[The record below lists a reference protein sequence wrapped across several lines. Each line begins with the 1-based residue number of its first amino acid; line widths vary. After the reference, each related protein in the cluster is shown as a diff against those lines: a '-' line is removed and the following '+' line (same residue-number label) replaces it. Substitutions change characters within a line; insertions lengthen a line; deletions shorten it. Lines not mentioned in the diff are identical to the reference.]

1 MAAYYVIFQGQLT
14 VNSAVSLGW
23 ALDMRYSSS
32 SREYYLSHLG
42 QEGKEGHFIM
52 VKD

>member
-23 ALDMRYSSS
+23 ALDIRCSSS
-32 SREYYLSHLG
+32 NREYYLSHLG
-42 QEGKEGHFIM
+42 QEGKEGHFVM